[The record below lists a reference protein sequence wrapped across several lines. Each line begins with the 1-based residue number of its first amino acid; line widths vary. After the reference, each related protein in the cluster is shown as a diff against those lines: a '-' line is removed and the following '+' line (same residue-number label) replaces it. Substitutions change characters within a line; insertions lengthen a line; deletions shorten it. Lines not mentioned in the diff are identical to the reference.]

1 MSVLKFPLLFVGS
14 KGEKIMHTLFDDGAK
29 FSCIHPDYRQ
39 DIADKQLPGR
49 VRNIDLN
56 NTGYKVEIKEAVT
69 LDFFIS
75 NIHLSDE
82 FFILPGMKE
91 TVIIGAPTIRNW
103 RIKLNLTNNSV
114 EVDPKLA
121 RLQLI

>member
-1 MSVLKFPLLFVGS
+1 MSVLEIPLLFVGTR
-14 KGEKIMHTLFDDGAK
+14 GEKIVYTLFDDRAK
-29 FSCIHPDYRQ
+29 FSSIHPGYMR
-39 DIADKQLPGR
+39 DIAEKQLLGR

-91 TVIIGAPTIRNW
+91 TVIIGAPTIRKW

>member
-14 KGEKIMHTLFDDGAK
+14 KGEKIIYALFDDEAK
-29 FSCIHPDYRQ
+29 FSCIHPGYMQ
-39 DIADKQLPGR
+39 DIADKQLLGR

-56 NTGYKVEIKEAVT
+56 NTGYKVEVKEAIT
-69 LDFFIS
+69 LDFFIN

-82 FFILPGMKE
+82 FFIVPGMKE
-91 TVIIGAPTIRNW
+91 KIIIGAPTIRKW
-103 RIKLNLTNNSV
+103 RIKLNLENNSV